1 MISNNT
7 TKVYSTKAKLTAIE
21 KESIKVYMLGAVRG
35 FCNANPT
42 KPFSVRILFGGGNR
56 DWHGTP
62 MQSIYNY
69 FLAQGYSEEDAATRA
84 AQDAGY
90 LLKETLL
97 EDNYKTYK
105 IDGKDT
111 SVLYCLDA

>member
-1 MISNNT
+1 MISNIT

-35 FCNANPT
+35 FCNASPNE
-42 KPFSVRILFGGGNR
+42 PFSVRILFGGGNR

>member
-1 MISNNT
+1 M
-7 TKVYSTKAKLTAIE
+7 
-21 KESIKVYMLGAVRG
+21 RG

-69 FLAQGYSEEDAATRA
+69 FLAQGYSGEDAATRA

-111 SVLYCLDA
+111 SVLYRLDA

>member
-42 KPFSVRILFGGGNR
+42 KPFSGL
-56 DWHGTP
+56 
-62 MQSIYNY
+62 
-69 FLAQGYSEEDAATRA
+69 
-84 AQDAGY
+84 
-90 LLKETLL
+90 
-97 EDNYKTYK
+97 
-105 IDGKDT
+105 
-111 SVLYCLDA
+111 